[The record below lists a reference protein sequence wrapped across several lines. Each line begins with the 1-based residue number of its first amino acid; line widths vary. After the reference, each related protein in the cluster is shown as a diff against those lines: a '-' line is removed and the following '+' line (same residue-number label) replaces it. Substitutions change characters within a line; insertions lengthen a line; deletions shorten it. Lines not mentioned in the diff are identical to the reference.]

1 MVLIKLFKVICGDLI
16 FFLWFRINEIIVYY
30 LVFNFLYIIEG
41 MKIIEKN
48 VLIGL
53 VNIFDK
59 VMIYMIYVYMFEL
72 YYYY

>member
-1 MVLIKLFKVICGDLI
+1 MVLIKLFKVICYDLI
-16 FFLWFRINEIIVYY
+16 FFLWFNINEIIVYY

-72 YYYY
+72 YY